1 MTITYVVGSGTIS
14 RFAPMLRRRDSED
27 LQEAGEEALGRPEA
41 DGKVVSRSHQT

>member
-1 MTITYVVGSGTIS
+1 
-14 RFAPMLRRRDSED
+14 MLRRRDSED